1 MPEHGHEVC
10 PHCETSLAGTEATC
24 PSCSGPLFGIAP
36 KRINGAENNSKDN
49 VEDVVEGSEKKV
61 QAPKEIDDSTAPGTT
76 LIDNIQVPTYTPP
89 TSSGIESGMQT
100 EETIANH
107 STSQDLVQRGEVFG
121 IEGRHSDALRMFN
134 QAISIDPTNHM
145 AWFNR
150 GVMSEATGDSQD
162 ALKSFKIA
170 LDNSPGHGAASA
182 NLAVLLN
189 RLGDNEEAV
198 KYAHDGLVAFP
209 GHPALIEIVGGA
221 VKPLGSQLSPE
232 SNTQESSVNHE
243 DIAITSIPEEEV
255 VDEPPQV
262 IETLDQTVDE
272 VPLVEQHTQ
281 EEPVWAE
288 PEGNIKTLE
297 PENIPPTPEPLTH
310 ADSPIAGIDL
320 DELAQT
326 ATQLIKSGDAAGA
339 LEALRPYL
347 PEEAAEHA
355 PSWRIAAGAMA
366 RLDLIDA
373 AINAFEYSLDLD
385 GNDASAWFNL
395 GALKKRG
402 MDFLSAK
409 DCFQRALDLDASY
422 EKAANGLAISATELG
437 DISTAINAY
446 RVLMSIDPVH
456 QSAIIFAN
464 LLIDVAEGE
473 GKVLELDTTLPTTLP
488 EGPEMA
494 REALKFLP
502 EVEVQLRA
510 RANTLA
516 GEHAI
521 AVTLWKELLEHD
533 KENPTLWLGL
543 SKSLSAAGSEEKAAQ
558 CREKA
563 RSLGAEIEDEIEQ
576 KESNINVEEV
586 PEALP
591 VLQPVTETSVQSA
604 ENEIVSDDDPWSA
617 LSSPAEETEE
627 AVIPVASP
635 EEIVSHEAVLDT
647 VSEPE
652 PVHYE
657 PVTAEVDLAAAALE
671 AQSNVT
677 EEHQVQADSSS
688 VANQDIEWYNKGIE
702 LLNKDRHS
710 EALSCFDRALP
721 SFKDDKAMAI
731 KILNGRG
738 NCYYYLNQYKEAI
751 ENYYKAFGID
761 KSLTTGNALYNMGT
775 AYAELESYENAIHCF
790 EQSIGKDVGESLK
803 GANKKRAKEQI
814 RRCKLLFKE
823 QKKRTS

>member
-36 KRINGAENNSKDN
+36 KRINGPENNSKDN

-339 LEALRPYL
+339 LEVLRPYL

-385 GNDASAWFNL
+385 GNDASAWFNQ
-395 GALKKRG
+395 GALKKKTQDIDG
-402 MDFLSAK
+402 ALS
-409 DCFQRALDLDASY
+409 CFQTALNLDPQY
-422 EKAANGLAISATELG
+422 VKAANGLALAAM
-437 DISTAINAY
+437 DIGKVGIAIDAF
-446 RVLMSIDPVH
+446 RALLSLEPTH
-456 QSAIIFAN
+456 ASAIIFAE
-464 LLIDVAEGE
+464 LLIDLAEGE
-473 GKVLELDTTLPTTLP
+473 GRAIEFDMSLPTTLP
-488 EGPEMA
+488 AGPEMA
-494 REALKFLP
+494 TEALQFL
-502 EVEVQLRA
+502 VGGISTLSA
-510 RANTLA
+510 RAYSLT
-516 GEHAI
+516 GDHAQS
-521 AVTLWKELLEHD
+521 VTIWKKLLEED
-533 KENPTLWLGL
+533 KTDANLWIGLARTL
-543 SKSLSAAGSEEKAAQ
+543 SEAGSEEKAAA
-558 CREKA
+558 CRQKA
-563 RSLGAEIEDEIEQ
+563 RDLGA
-576 KESNINVEEV
+576 S
-586 PEALP
+586 
-591 VLQPVTETSVQSA
+591 
-604 ENEIVSDDDPWSA
+604 
-617 LSSPAEETEE
+617 
-627 AVIPVASP
+627 VASCPGPRIWIP
-635 EEIVSHEAVLDT
+635 EYVCI
-647 VSEPE
+647 
-652 PVHYE
+652 Y
-657 PVTAEVDLAAAALE
+657 
-671 AQSNVT
+671 
-677 EEHQVQADSSS
+677 
-688 VANQDIEWYNKGIE
+688 IYI
-702 LLNKDRHS
+702 
-710 EALSCFDRALP
+710 
-721 SFKDDKAMAI
+721 
-731 KILNGRG
+731 
-738 NCYYYLNQYKEAI
+738 Y
-751 ENYYKAFGID
+751 
-761 KSLTTGNALYNMGT
+761 
-775 AYAELESYENAIHCF
+775 
-790 EQSIGKDVGESLK
+790 
-803 GANKKRAKEQI
+803 
-814 RRCKLLFKE
+814 RC
-823 QKKRTS
+823 